1 MNLTLI
7 ESRKVNNALVDGFY
21 GDKQS
26 WFTRTQIGEALGY
39 SDPQQAILLIH
50 KRHKNRLDL
59 FSRYYQFDTPSGLQ
73 AGYVYSFRGVLEI
86 CRWSKQ
92 PKADEVMDALYDMAE
107 SVREKGYFSLMPDM
121 ELCNMLA
128 NKYLENPLIAA
139 KIGTPF
145 IKNLAEFNIKEEKRE
160 AKEIIRDM
168 NRQHKAILKY
178 YSSHLGEDGYQDA
191 IKRVTDNAVQELAEK
206 CPHIEVPGMSIHCI
220 QVKNK

>member
-21 GDKQS
+21 GNKES

-39 SDPQQAILLIH
+39 EHPTEAIGKIH
-50 KRHKNRLDL
+50 NRHKNRLDL
-59 FSRYYQFDTPSGLQ
+59 FSRVTQIDLPSGVQ
-73 AGYVYSFRGVLEI
+73 EGYVYSFRGVLEI

-145 IKNLAEFNIKEEKRE
+145 IKHLADFNIKEEKRE
-160 AKEIIRDM
+160 AKEIIREM
-168 NRQHKAILKY
+168 NRRHKAILKY
-178 YSSHLGEDGYQDA
+178 YSSHLEESGYREA
-191 IKRVTDNAVQELAEK
+191 IERATNEAVQDLAEK
-206 CPHIEVPGMSIHCI
+206 CPHLEVPGMNIHCI
-220 QVKNK
+220 RVKNN